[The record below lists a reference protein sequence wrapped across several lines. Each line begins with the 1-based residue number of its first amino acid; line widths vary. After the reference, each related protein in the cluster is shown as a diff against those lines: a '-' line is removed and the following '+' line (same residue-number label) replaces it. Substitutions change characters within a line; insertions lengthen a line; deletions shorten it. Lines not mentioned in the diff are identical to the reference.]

1 MTALTLHLLLV
12 QAVCQTHCEVKNKD
26 ELVRSVKST
35 DSKFSSYQYYLKY
48 EFATTIISAEM
59 YIIPL
64 CYNTM
69 KPSLL
74 ARQFKTLSILSLLYF
89 LSSISCMSYKY
100 IIYYYRE
107 DNERIWKSLVLMTKV
122 LHTISPV
129 LCFFFFL
136 TVTPAAY
143 ERSRARNWILGIAVT
158 YAEAVA
164 VPDALTHAFARNLSC
179 CSRPITHCAKEGIPQ
194 CFVSYGGTMGH
205 SGGLGNKC

>member
-64 CYNTM
+64 CYTM

-107 DNERIWKSLVLMTKV
+107 DNERVEKN
-122 LHTISPV
+122 
-129 LCFFFFL
+129 F
-136 TVTPAAY
+136 
-143 ERSRARNWILGIAVT
+143 
-158 YAEAVA
+158 
-164 VPDALTHAFARNLSC
+164 
-179 CSRPITHCAKEGIPQ
+179 
-194 CFVSYGGTMGH
+194 
-205 SGGLGNKC
+205 